1 MAIKIE
7 KIRVETKR
15 VSNKLSCS
23 LESVLLLLKIK
34 AKLAF
39 SEYETLRQFISPN
52 IDNYSET
59 CWEDITFTSIQYLI
73 KTSFAN

>member
-39 SEYETLRQFISPN
+39 SEYETLR
-52 IDNYSET
+52 
-59 CWEDITFTSIQYLI
+59 
-73 KTSFAN
+73 